1 MPQLDETRQSL
12 LHAEEETEVRVRRFW
27 DGFTDFAL
35 RDNILEIAVGLITA
49 AAFTRVVNSLT
60 SDLLLPI
67 ISLLPFLRRNFDEKF
82 AVLRR
87 GPHYTKG
94 HGYNTLKQALDDGAV
109 VMAYG
114 YVNLT
119 STFLREEERANGR
132 GSSFLNNVINFFAL
146 GFSLYA
152 IALIYS
158 SVSHDSIIKKTVKC
172 KYCRKSISPK
182 AKRCVNCT
190 SWQDGREDK

>member
-1 MPQLDETRQSL
+1 MPHLDESREAL
-12 LHAEEETEVRVRRFW
+12 LHAGEDARARVARFW

-35 RDNILEIAVGLITA
+35 RDNVLEVAVGLIIA
-49 AAFTRVVNSLT
+49 AAFTKVVNSLT

-67 ISLLPFLRRNFDEKF
+67 ISLLPFLRRNFNEKF

-114 YVNLT
+114 
-119 STFLREEERANGR
+119 
-132 GSSFLNNVINFFAL
+132 SFLNNVFNFLAIGL
-146 GFSLYA
+146 SLYT
-152 IALIYS
+152 IALIYAR
-158 SVSHDSIIKKTVKC
+158 VSHDSIIKQTVKC

-182 AKRCVNCT
+182 AKRCINCT
-190 SWQDGREDK
+190 SWQDGREDKVSNGS